1 MVIDKALIKQIY
13 LENNSKFFDNKL
25 QTTSLEFR
33 IDHSVNNLG
42 GCYFIHKKNK
52 LHIVIY
58 ISDMY
63 EWDRNSLMLI
73 LLHEMI
79 HVYLYMNFND
89 SDRNHTSKFKKVCKE
104 LFDKYHITVPLNG
117 SFLRLTD
124 DGLKNKNAI
133 KKTNNIFLIALN
145 YIVNKFF

>member
-1 MVIDKALIKQIY
+1 M
-13 LENNSKFFDNKL
+13 
-25 QTTSLEFR
+25 
-33 IDHSVNNLG
+33 
-42 GCYFIHKKNK
+42 
-52 LHIVIY
+52 Y

-73 LLHEMI
+73 ILHEMI
-79 HVYLYMNFND
+79 HIYLYMNFND
-89 SDRNHTSKFKKVCKE
+89 SDRNHTSKFKKVCEE

-124 DGLKNKNAI
+124 DGIKSKNAI

>member
-1 MVIDKALIKQIY
+1 MEIDKTLIKQIY

-25 QTTSLEFR
+25 QTTRLDFR
-33 IDHSVNNLG
+33 FDHSVSNLG

-73 LLHEMI
+73 MLHEMI
-79 HVYLYMNFND
+79 HIYLYMNFND
-89 SDRNHTSKFKKVCKE
+89 SDIKHTSKFKKVCKE
-104 LFDKYHITVPLNG
+104 LFDKYHIIVPLNG

-124 DGLKNKNAI
+124 DGLKTKNAI